1 MPIKRSNR
9 GQNIDMDALI
19 AANKSVPAVGNMNVN
34 AAGDVL
40 GPDGTI
46 VKRNEERVRDYYKQ
60 SSSSDSVS
68 LKGEMP
74 KLKPDTSVE
83 QPKTSKTAK
92 ENVRTQQTTP
102 PITEPNVSD
111 TISEVLNDANSIAEP
126 EVPEVPEVPVVEEP
140 EEFDAPEGIEPV
152 GYKEVELPNGDIEMV
167 PVYKKEE

>member
-9 GQNIDMDALI
+9 GQSIDMDALI
-19 AANKSVPAVGNMNVN
+19 AANKTVPAVGNMNVN

-60 SSSSDSVS
+60 SSSSDRVS

-74 KLKPDTSVE
+74 KLRPDATGE

-92 ENVRTQQTTP
+92 ENVRTRPTQTQ
-102 PITEPNVSD
+102 PITEPPVSD
-111 TISEVLNDANSIAEP
+111 TISEVLNDAESVAEP
-126 EVPEVPEVPVVEEP
+126 AVEEP

-167 PVYKKEE
+167 PVYKKED

>member
-126 EVPEVPEVPVVEEP
+126 EVPEVPVVEEP